1 MHIISQIKK
10 MKQIYMRYGNEL
22 SQDITSFKREIKWS
36 RSTSFANCDILLL
49 FILVVFCS
57 VSVVSFSTLT
67 VLFQRFTQYLASN
80 NCSFNLGQ
88 FIDKQ
93 GVQGKE
99 RERERR
105 ERREREICRDT
116 RSIFVLISYR
126 FICYVKFNKLEFE
139 NLPV

>member
-1 MHIISQIKK
+1 M
-10 MKQIYMRYGNEL
+10 
-22 SQDITSFKREIKWS
+22 
-36 RSTSFANCDILLL
+36 
-49 FILVVFCS
+49 
-57 VSVVSFSTLT
+57 SVVSFSTLT

-105 ERREREICRDT
+105 ERRERYEVGERDRIQEKVSET
-116 RSIFVLISYR
+116 L
-126 FICYVKFNKLEFE
+126 
-139 NLPV
+139 